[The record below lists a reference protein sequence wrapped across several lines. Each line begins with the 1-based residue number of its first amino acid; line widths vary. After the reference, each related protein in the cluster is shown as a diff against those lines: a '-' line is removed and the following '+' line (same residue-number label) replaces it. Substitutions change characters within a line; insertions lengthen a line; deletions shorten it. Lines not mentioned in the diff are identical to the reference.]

1 MPRMATLQQA
11 ANETG
16 LTYNCLRQWCLSGVI
31 CYVRAGSKILINMEK
46 LAAYLNGELQKVE
59 DGEKDG

>member
-16 LTYNCLRQWCLSGVI
+16 LTYNCLRQLCLKKEIVHIRSGN
-31 CYVRAGSKILINMEK
+31 KILINMDKLEK
-46 LAAYLNGELQKVE
+46 YLNGEEKN
-59 DGEKDG
+59 GEC

>member
-1 MPRMATLQQA
+1 MPVMKTIREA
-11 ANETG
+11 AIETG
-16 LTYNCLRQWCLSGVI
+16 LTYNCLRQWCLTGAI

-46 LAAYLNGELQKVE
+46 LAAYLNGELQNVE